1 MNIERPDL
9 IQAHRS
15 DRNDH
20 LLLKAIVG
28 CLIGLTAIIALA
40 TASHAE
46 TVEAGI
52 APPDSGFVYL
62 SEIPLTEAE
71 QRMIFDEW
79 TANGYDYALALAFA
93 DKETGGT
100 FNKNAVNNDTHD
112 YGLFQLN
119 RASWLKKFRKMY
131 GINDMNDMLD
141 LKLNVKGALF
151 IFNDCVQRYGNN
163 EHAIVSYNRGITSKT
178 STSYS
183 RDVLDRKKK
192 WESIILEKR
201 NEQHNQPKCCN

>member
-28 CLIGLTAIIALA
+28 CLIGLTAIVALA

-46 TVEAGI
+46 TVEVGI

-79 TANGYDYALALAFA
+79 TAHGYDYALALAFA

-100 FNKNAVNNDTHD
+100 FDVNAINHNTHD

-119 RASWLKKFRKMY
+119 SASWLKKFRRLY
-131 GINDMNDMLD
+131 GIQDMTEMLN
-141 LKLNVKGALF
+141 LRLNIQGALYVF
-151 IFNDCVQRYGNN
+151 DDCVQRYGNN
-163 EHAIVSYNRGITSKT
+163 EHAIVAYNRGITSSK
-178 STSYS
+178 STAYS
-183 RDVLDRKKK
+183 RDVLARRDK
-192 WESIILEKR
+192 WAAVIEGKR
-201 NEQHNQPKCCN
+201 Q